1 MLPGGSAGF
10 LVALTVKLRTTAAI
24 LVPGSLR
31 RQDGWRK
38 CGGGIGQMP
47 FDVEKRGW
55 SILRRH
61 PEIPPRF
68 RDQRRERACGAK
80 TVQRK
85 RVCDKKNV
93 PAKHPAPEAEARIP
107 CSDEDEGRSSH
118 PQGAA
123 GQRPSQAV
131 GVTSEL
137 VAQRKSLKSRREFRR
152 VMEMGRAARRDG
164 ITVFVGD
171 YDPAREPRL
180 GLAVRRRRSAVRR
193 NRARR
198 RLRAAAAQSD
208 LPHRDVVIRAD
219 DVVAEVEFQKLVDA
233 LKSAVR
239 AQE

>member
-1 MLPGGSAGF
+1 M
-10 LVALTVKLRTTAAI
+10 
-24 LVPGSLR
+24 
-31 RQDGWRK
+31 
-38 CGGGIGQMP
+38 
-47 FDVEKRGW
+47 
-55 SILRRH
+55 
-61 PEIPPRF
+61 
-68 RDQRRERACGAK
+68 
-80 TVQRK
+80 
-85 RVCDKKNV
+85 
-93 PAKHPAPEAEARIP
+93 
-107 CSDEDEGRSSH
+107 
-118 PQGAA
+118 
-123 GQRPSQAV
+123 
-131 GVTSEL
+131 
-137 VAQRKSLKSRREFRR
+137 AQRKSLKSRREFRR